1 MSRSTPV
8 TELMTTDVVSVG
20 TDTPITEAIV
30 VMAGAGVSSLPV
42 LDDDGRL
49 LGFLGDEDVIVEY
62 AQVPEPQTIEIL
74 GGWFQFPGTFRKW
87 NKGMQKLTAAT
98 VADAMDPEPD
108 SIAHTET
115 LERAASLMV
124 FKHKHRLAVL
134 DDDQRVIGIV
144 SRTDLLRRLADEI
157 GADGAGG
164 EQA

>member
-1 MSRSTPV
+1 VSRSTPV
-8 TELMTTDVVSVG
+8 TELMTTDVVSVAP
-20 TDTPITEAIV
+20 DTPITEAIV
-30 VMAGAGVSSLPV
+30 RMADAGVSSLPV

-74 GGWFQFPGTFRKW
+74 GGWFQMPGAFRKW
-87 NKGMQKLTAAT
+87 NKGMQKLSASI
-98 VADAMDPEPD
+98 VADAMDPDPD
-108 SIAHTET
+108 TIAHTET

-134 DDDQRVIGIV
+134 DDDGRVVGIV

-157 GADGAGG
+157 GADSAGG

>member
-8 TELMTTDVVSVG
+8 TELMTADVVSVG
-20 TDTPITEAIV
+20 TDTPITEAIT
-30 VMAGAGVSSLPV
+30 VMADAGVSSLPV

-62 AQVPEPQTIEIL
+62 AEVPEPQTIEIL
-74 GGWFQFPGTFRKW
+74 GGWFQLPGTFRKW
-87 NKGMQKLTAAT
+87 NKGMQKVAAAT

-108 SIAHTET
+108 TIAHTET

-134 DDDQRVIGIV
+134 DDDARVIGIV
-144 SRTDLLRRLADEI
+144 
-157 GADGAGG
+157 
-164 EQA
+164 